1 MQGITQILNDY
12 RDMFGQSYT
21 HANYDKFKKDLCKRL
36 AHKDP
41 YINLE
46 INQQLN
52 IVIVVDQLLTG
63 FDSKW
68 INTVYL
74 DKMQRSK
81 NFIQTASR
89 TNRLFGPEKKHG
101 TIVWYRY
108 PHTMTANFKA
118 AVDEYSGNRPFG
130 VFVDKLEKNLNS
142 LNLIF
147 DDICS
152 HFEAVG
158 IENFEQNYC
167 DDGWKK
173 KFAKLFHSFQD
184 KLDSAKIQ
192 GFYWENCEYNFDH
205 DDSPQTTVKV
215 KIDKETYL
223 ILVQR
228 YKELFIVSPGNPD
241 PPYDIDPHITEI
253 STDVIDN
260 DYMNSRFKQFIKDLN
275 AGNAEAKQRNLD
287 ELHKSFAALS
297 QEDQSFA
304 RQFLNDVENGLA
316 VEENKNLSDY
326 IAEYKAKSYN
336 DKISEISKGMGLNP
350 DKLRFL
356 INLHPTESKINE
368 FNRYDELFCDLNLDK
383 ARTYLE
389 KKLGKALAKKRE
401 VKMEAD
407 AFLREVILNGV

>member
-1 MQGITQILNDY
+1 MDG
-12 RDMFGQSYT
+12 
-21 HANYDKFKKDLCKRL
+21 KR
-36 AHKDP
+36 
-41 YINLE
+41 NL
-46 INQQLN
+46 Q
-52 IVIVVDQLLTG
+52 
-63 FDSKW
+63 
-68 INTVYL
+68 
-74 DKMQRSK
+74 
-81 NFIQTASR
+81 
-89 TNRLFGPEKKHG
+89 
-101 TIVWYRY
+101 
-108 PHTMTANFKA
+108 
-118 AVDEYSGNRPFG
+118 
-130 VFVDKLEKNLNS
+130 
-142 LNLIF
+142 
-147 DDICS
+147 
-152 HFEAVG
+152 
-158 IENFEQNYC
+158 
-167 DDGWKK
+167 
-173 KFAKLFHSFQD
+173 KLFQSFQD

-192 GFYWENCEYNFDH
+192 GFYWGNCEYNFDH

-228 YKELFIVSPGNPD
+228 YKELFVVSPGNPD